1 MEIQQ
6 QIWNVMNYIVESEM
20 EGVVD
25 SLDSYY
31 PTYRSLQ
38 DLLDK
43 IEDGLEEQFESVGAE
58 INYDKGESDDS
69 K

>member
-43 IEDGLEEQFESVGAE
+43 IEDGLEEQFESE
-58 INYDKGESDDS
+58 GE
-69 K
+69 